1 MDLSKMIDLLAEVA
15 VRRAARK
22 REVKPEPDSDAVLL
36 RLAGLRHFTS
46 LLPAIYPRSR
56 LRTVAV
62 FHQR

>member
-36 RLAGLRHFTS
+36 RLAGLRRFTS

-62 FHQR
+62 FCQR